1 MTPTRHFVAAVVLL
15 LLLTAGGTFG
25 YASIEGWSL
34 RESLYMTVI
43 TLSTVGYGEVHPL
56 SPQGQWF
63 SIAFVM
69 LGFAFAGFAV
79 AGVSAFIVQGELRT
93 LLRGRRLDRKI
104 ANLQDHYI
112 VCGCGAVGR
121 EIASAFQQAGQSFVV
136 VEINLD
142 SSQVSGDSGFPCVE
156 GDATQEEVLQ
166 QAGIERARG
175 LIAALHDDPEN
186 VFVTLTARQ
195 LNADLHI
202 IARAN
207 EKGSESKLR
216 VAGANHVI
224 SPFEI
229 AGRRMAATVLRPN
242 VSAFLDTVIHESGVD
257 LRLEEITI
265 AGDSRMI
272 GRTLRDADLGRL
284 TGCVVV
290 GLHDNEGR
298 PRAEPGYVASLS
310 ALALRTGDR
319 LIVLGSDDQLQRV
332 GALAASATD

>member
-1 MTPTRHFVAAVVLL
+1 MTPFRHFIAAVVGLI
-15 LLLTAGGTFG
+15 LLTMLGTFG
-25 YASIEGWSL
+25 YAAIEDWSL

-43 TLSTVGYGEVHPL
+43 TLSTVGYGEVHAL
-56 SPQGQWF
+56 SPEGQWF
-63 SIAFVM
+63 SIIFVM

-79 AGVSAFIVQGELRT
+79 AGVSAFIVQGELRN
-93 LLRGRRLDRKI
+93 LLRGRRLDREI
-104 ANLQDHYI
+104 ASLKDHYI

-121 EIASAFQQAGQSFVV
+121 EITSAFLRAGQAFVV
-136 VEINLD
+136 VEINLET
-142 SSQVSGDSGFPCVE
+142 SQVHGEDGILCVE

-166 QAGIERARG
+166 QAGIERAHG

-195 LNADLHI
+195 LNPDLHI

-242 VSAFLDTVIHESGVD
+242 VSTFLDTVVQEAGVD
-257 LRLEEITI
+257 LRLEEIAITS
-265 AGDSRMI
+265 DSRLV
-272 GRTLRDADLGRL
+272 GRTLRDADVGRL

-298 PRAEPGYVASLS
+298 PRSEPGFVASVS
-310 ALALRTGDR
+310 AVSLRTGDR
-319 LIVLGSDDQLQRV
+319 LIVLGNDDQLRRV
-332 GALAASATD
+332 ETIASSSKD